1 MRPRA
6 LAVVALSVVVAAVC
20 GRLGVWQLDR
30 LHAKQRLHG
39 SQRAA
44 LEAPPRDL
52 AAPLPLAPLVGSRVR
67 VHGVWDRSAH
77 VLLSGRTHQGA
88 AGVSWVSVLRLPT
101 GEGVLVERGWVPADD
116 ARDATLD
123 STAFADTVV
132 TGLALPI
139 VAPARRTMWVRLPE
153 RSVGEV
159 RWSARALV
167 VDSVAAL
174 VPKAELEGEMGDNF
188 VGLHARLMSQALRKI
203 TGNVSRINTC
213 MVFLNQIREKI
224 GVMFGS
230 PETTTGGRALKFFS
244 SIRLEVRRTG
254 ALKDGETV
262 IGNRTK
268 IKVVKNKLA
277 PPFREA
283 EVDILYGEGISRE
296 GDLLDLGVTHGV
308 VEKSGSWFSFQGE
321 RLGQGRENARLF
333 LREHAEVRRSID
345 ATIRSKTGLTA
356 AKPPASQAPPLLR
369 AAAQG
374 AA

>member
-167 VDSVAAL
+167 ADSVTARFRPPLAPWVLRALPDASAPVGLRDRPPIAEPWFVADETMHLSYAVQWFAFALIAL
-174 VPKAELEGEMGDNF
+174 VGGF
-188 VGLHARLMSQALRKI
+188 VLAR
-203 TGNVSRINTC
+203 
-213 MVFLNQIREKI
+213 
-224 GVMFGS
+224 
-230 PETTTGGRALKFFS
+230 
-244 SIRLEVRRTG
+244 RR
-254 ALKDGETV
+254 
-262 IGNRTK
+262 
-268 IKVVKNKLA
+268 
-277 PPFREA
+277 
-283 EVDILYGEGISRE
+283 
-296 GDLLDLGVTHGV
+296 
-308 VEKSGSWFSFQGE
+308 
-321 RLGQGRENARLF
+321 
-333 LREHAEVRRSID
+333 
-345 ATIRSKTGLTA
+345 
-356 AKPPASQAPPLLR
+356 
-369 AAAQG
+369 
-374 AA
+374 